1 MTSMVVDL
9 KKDKTRIAYGSEQE
23 VEVYTENEVERL
35 LFYIQ
40 DQEKVSLRD
49 KLIVLLL
56 LYTGIRVS
64 ELVSIRLKD
73 LDFLTMQLHV
83 VGKGGARFEKFR
95 CAQRWSRRPRNIW
108 PQNAKS
114 TSSRTASTSYL
125 HKEQEKWTGIRSI
138 SSLTSMERT
147 WESL

>member
-1 MTSMVVDL
+1 MGQMTSMVVDL

-56 LYTGIRVS
+56 LYTGIR
-64 ELVSIRLKD
+64 ERTSIHRLKD

-83 VGKGGARFEKFR
+83 VGKGARFEKFP
-95 CAQRWSRRPRNIW
+95 CGQRWSRRPRNIW

-114 TSSRTASTSYL
+114 TSSRQQYL
-125 HKEQEKWTGIRSI
+125 LLTQRAGKWTDTVNKL
-138 SSLTSMERT
+138 LTSMERT